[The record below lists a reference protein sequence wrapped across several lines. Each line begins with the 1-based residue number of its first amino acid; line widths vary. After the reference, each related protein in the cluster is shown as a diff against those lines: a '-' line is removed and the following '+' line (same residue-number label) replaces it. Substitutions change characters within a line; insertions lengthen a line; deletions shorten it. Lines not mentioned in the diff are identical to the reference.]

1 MGEKDD
7 EWWEKESVSARENG
21 AEGCGLEKR
30 MGMEGIWG
38 IVDNMEA
45 MARYCSG
52 YKHEVRVGGTWQTW
66 GCWLSEATFA
76 FSSNMHYRKYKN
88 VIVMK

>member
-7 EWWEKESVSARENG
+7 EKESVSARENG

-30 MGMEGIWG
+30 VEGIRG
-38 IVDNMEA
+38 IVDNMEV

-52 YKHEVRVGGTWQTW
+52 CKHEVRVSGT
-66 GCWLSEATFA
+66 
-76 FSSNMHYRKYKN
+76 
-88 VIVMK
+88 